1 MKTKSRHPT
10 HKLDIGI
17 SDFKSY
23 LDKVQDS
30 EQYLYSF
37 TPELR
42 SKTHELYNVLDE
54 LFSECHEFVH
64 QIEKK
69 EDKE

>member
-23 LDKVQDS
+23 LDKVYDS
-30 EQYLYSF
+30 ESWITKYDDYTQK
-37 TPELR
+37 
-42 SKTHELYNVLDE
+42 KTHELYNVLDE